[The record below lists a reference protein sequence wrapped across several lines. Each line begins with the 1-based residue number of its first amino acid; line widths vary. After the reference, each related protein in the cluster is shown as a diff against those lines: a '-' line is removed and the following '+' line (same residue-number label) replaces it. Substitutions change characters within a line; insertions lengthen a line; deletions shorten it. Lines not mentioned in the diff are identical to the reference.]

1 MKQLPTLKV
10 GQHNGQV
17 GPFGAAP
24 GGGRI
29 SAPVFV
35 ARREA
40 GLAQSIH
47 MQQLSLFLLL
57 FTFFVVLTAQTDFD
71 VGRTGAVLGS
81 VHLAFG
87 GAASAVAGQED
98 ASYQDPAFAPEDL
111 LPLDPLFKKELKIV
125 FAEAINLGGTAQDSQ
140 RPEMELSSEMIYL
153 PGSAALL
160 PKSETFVRE
169 IAKVLSDRHAIQ
181 RQISISVRAS
191 KPSLALARVRSL
203 SRALIQAGAPVDGVV
218 SEVLPGGGDVIS
230 LRLFRVRGT
239 RE

>member
-1 MKQLPTLKV
+1 MKQLPTLNV

-17 GPFGAAP
+17 GLPGAASR
-24 GGGRI
+24 GDWMGT
-29 SAPVFV
+29 PVSD
-35 ARREA
+35 AGSEA

-57 FTFFVVLTAQTDFD
+57 FTFFVVLTAKADFD
-71 VGRTGAVLGS
+71 IGRTGAVLGS

-87 GAASAVAGQED
+87 GEIGGFVGPED
-98 ASYQDPAFAPEDL
+98 TAYLDPAFAPEEI
-111 LPLDPLFKKELKIV
+111 LPLDPLFEKELKVI
-125 FAEAINLGGTAQDSQ
+125 FAEAIGLGGTTQDSQ

-153 PGSAALL
+153 AGSSALL
-160 PKSETFVRE
+160 PKSELFVGE
-169 IAKVLSDRHAIQ
+169 IAKVLSDRHAMQ

-191 KPSLALARVRSL
+191 NPSLALARVRSL

-218 SEVLPGGGDVIS
+218 SEVLPEGGDLIS

-239 RE
+239 NT